1 MAKKEKSEEQ
11 MVEEVKSEPM
21 AAIIEVQSPLFWEP
35 NSGNPRPKMNVRQKL
50 AWVKMRLT
58 VEKGRG
64 KGHDKNAK
72 VEYAFRNTSDIL
84 ARTKELCYLVDAD
97 IRVSIKCDIFGENS
111 AVDVREVR
119 IGQKNPKG
127 ELVKAPTY
135 ALFSGPRLV
144 GCATAIFTD
153 IEDGQE
159 IKSNAFAEQDTW
171 RAGQGESEKR
181 SGSVNSYVS
190 KYALCSLLAIDDEK
204 DADQLSNEGKIGKA
218 AEEDPF

>member
-1 MAKKEKSEEQ
+1 
-11 MVEEVKSEPM
+11 
-21 AAIIEVQSPLFWEP
+21 
-35 NSGNPRPKMNVRQKL
+35 MNVHQKL

-72 VEYAFRNTSDIL
+72 VEYAFRNASDIL
-84 ARTKELCYLVDAD
+84 ARAKELCYLVDAD
-97 IRVSIKCDIFGENS
+97 IRVSVKCEIFGENS

-119 IGQKNPKG
+119 LGQKNPKG
-127 ELVKAPTY
+127 ELIKAPTY

-144 GCATAIFTD
+144 GCARAIFTD
-153 IEDGQE
+153 IETQDFVMSE
-159 IKSNAFAEQDTW
+159 AFAEQDTW

-190 KYALCSLLAIDDEK
+190 KYALCNLLAIDDEK